1 MNKINNGNILFNYLA
16 NNCNPNGNPAEEN
29 MPRITSDGRIEVSD
43 LRLKR
48 YIRDELIRNGHEV
61 YVSKILDGK
70 SSLSNNAKHIMSK
83 DRVKNS
89 SHLHEFTDVRM
100 FGGVYA
106 KTGDKYHLTGPIQ
119 FSYGN
124 SFEQDVEIIESKIIT
139 TFKTSE
145 GKDNSVG
152 SMGKDYRIK
161 SATIGFDGS
170 ISARNAEHT
179 GMTTEDLDLFDE
191 AMEYGIIMSKSRSKR
206 GQFPLVYMRLE
217 YNDGVSFF
225 SRNLTEFISQKD
237 DSQDYSELMI
247 YLSEIEDKIK
257 KVYLVYDKRY
267 FTQNIE
273 PLQNIFGERL
283 FAKEFFAKIK

>member
-1 MNKINNGNILFNYLA
+1 MSKINNGNILNIYLA
-16 NNCNPNGNPAEEN
+16 KNCNPNGNPAEEN
-29 MPRITSDGRIEVSD
+29 MPRITSDGRIEVTD

-48 YIRDELIRNGHEV
+48 YVRDYLIDELGEEV

-70 SSLSNNAKHIMSK
+70 SSLSNKAKHIMAK
-83 DRVKNS
+83 DRVKS
-89 SHLHEFTDVRM
+89 SDQLIEFTDVRM
-100 FGGVYA
+100 FGGVFP
-106 KTGDKYHLTGPIQ
+106 KEKDKYHLTGPIQ
-119 FSYGN
+119 FAFGN
-124 SFEQDVEIIESKIIT
+124 SFEKDVEIIETKIIT
-139 TFKTSE
+139 TFKT
-145 GKDNSVG
+145 KDDKDSSVG

-191 AMEYGIIMSKSRSKR
+191 SMEYGIIMSKSRSKR
-206 GQFPLVYMRLE
+206 GQFPLIYMRLE
-217 YNDGVSFF
+217 YNNGVSFF
-225 SRNLTEFISQKD
+225 SRNLTEFVEQKED
-237 DSQDYSELMI
+237 GQDYSELMI

-283 FAKEFFAKIK
+283 FAKEFFAK